1 MRRERVVKYTNTNTN
16 TNTNLTQPNECE
28 VEKTHKLSNFFEVME
43 KTAEIKK
50 VTKIVIPA
58 RDLFMDKGIKFQAH
72 LFSKIES
79 FRNQRKRIYETKF
92 LVRKFLLPLEIL
104 SLFDADEQEVI
115 IFLEKKPSC
124 NKTPKMSLFLIFTCH
139 SHFSI
144 K

>member
-1 MRRERVVKYTNTNTN
+1 MVKYTNTNTN

-58 RDLFMDKGIKFQAH
+58 RDLFMDKGIKFKAH

-79 FRNQRKRIYETKF
+79 FRNQRKIIYETKF
-92 LVRKFLLPLEIL
+92 LVRKFLLPFEIL
-104 SLFDADEQEVI
+104 SLFAKN
-115 IFLEKKPSC
+115 FLEKNSQAATKPQ
-124 NKTPKMSLFLIFTCH
+124 K
-139 SHFSI
+139 
-144 K
+144 

>member
-1 MRRERVVKYTNTNTN
+1 MRRERVVKYTNTN

-58 RDLFMDKGIKFQAH
+58 RDLFMDKGIKFKAH

-79 FRNQRKRIYETKF
+79 FRNQRKRI
-92 LVRKFLLPLEIL
+92 
-104 SLFDADEQEVI
+104 
-115 IFLEKKPSC
+115 
-124 NKTPKMSLFLIFTCH
+124 
-139 SHFSI
+139 
-144 K
+144 

>member
-58 RDLFMDKGIKFQAH
+58 QDLFMDKRD
-72 LFSKIES
+72 KIS
-79 FRNQRKRIYETKF
+79 STFI
-92 LVRKFLLPLEIL
+92 
-104 SLFDADEQEVI
+104 
-115 IFLEKKPSC
+115 
-124 NKTPKMSLFLIFTCH
+124 
-139 SHFSI
+139 
-144 K
+144 